1 MNPPIVYDVTKP
13 RSQRTSKM
21 TAMVQSIFHH
31 LPYCSHGNPSRQPSV
46 SASVRNASRRLSDS
60 RIGVCPRA
68 GRGAGGFE
76 GQLLFLPLKRLL
88 FERGLRSSNHNRN
101 RSEQRLRETLF
112 HPEKASCL
120 RGGTAPFRAVH
131 FDARND
137 FARTSSGRSQSAWLH
152 RDMS

>member
-1 MNPPIVYDVTKP
+1 MNPPIVYEVTKP
-13 RSQRTSKM
+13 RSQRTTKM
-21 TAMVQSIFHH
+21 TAMVQSIFHD
-31 LPYCSHGNPSRQPSV
+31 LPDYSHGTPARLPSV

-68 GRGAGGFE
+68 GRGAGGFG
-76 GQLLFLPLKRLL
+76 GQPLFLPIKRLL
-88 FERGLRSSNHNRN
+88 FERGLRSSNHNRK
-101 RSEQRLRETLF
+101 RPEQRLRETLF
-112 HPEKASCL
+112 HPEKTSCL

-137 FARTSSGRSQSAWLH
+137 FARTSSGRSESARLH